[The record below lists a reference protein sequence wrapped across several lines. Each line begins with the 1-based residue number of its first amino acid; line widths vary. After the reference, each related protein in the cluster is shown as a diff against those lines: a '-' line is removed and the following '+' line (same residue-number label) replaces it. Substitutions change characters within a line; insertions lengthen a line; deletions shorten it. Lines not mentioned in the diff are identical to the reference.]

1 MKYFSNLPIINYAN
15 NFVRNIFTRVN
26 FRHNFKQD
34 NSAFYP
40 YVQQE
45 SQGTQLRYEN
55 LAFDYYDDVD
65 DVWILHLTNEVIDPY
80 FDVALTQEDLDAYIV
95 KKYGSLRKAN
105 QTVLFYRNNYD
116 QDDRLLTEAAYGALP
131 VDTKRFWTPAVNF
144 DNNIIGY
151 QRLTDD
157 IVVST
162 NKLLSIDI
170 TLADANTTFIV
181 NEKVTQTTSGAS
193 GFVTFSNT
201 SMVSVQHITGTFSN
215 TSTYYITGQT
225 SLANAAP
232 SSVTTVSD
240 NIPTNQQTYFS
251 AVTAYDYENE
261 MNNKKKTITILDKR
275 HQPYIHSLFRELVT
289 E

>member
-26 FRHNFKQD
+26 FTQNFKKD
-34 NSAFYP
+34 NSAFFP

-45 SQGTQLRYEN
+45 AQGTQLRYEN

-65 DVWILHLTNEVIDPY
+65 DVWILHLTNQVVDPY
-80 FDVALTQEDLDAYIV
+80 FDVALTQEDLDSYIV

-105 QTVLFYRNNYD
+105 QTILFYRNNYD
-116 QDDRLLTEAAYGALP
+116 QDDSLLTEAAYNALAT
-131 VDTKRFWTPAVNF
+131 DTKRFWTPAVNY

-151 QRLTDD
+151 QRLADD
-157 IVVST
+157 IVLST
-162 NKLLSIDI
+162 NKLLTIDI
-170 TLADANTTFIV
+170 SLSNVNTPFIV
-181 NEKVTQTTSGAS
+181 NEKVTQTTSGAT

-201 SMVSVQHITGTFSN
+201 SVVSVQHITGAFTG
-215 TSTYYITGQT
+215 TSTHYITGE
-225 SLANAAP
+225 SSSANASP
-232 SSVTTVSD
+232 SNVTTVFD
-240 NIPTNQQTYFS
+240 NIPTNQQIYFS
-251 AVTAYDYENE
+251 SVTAYDYENE
-261 MNNKKKTITILDKR
+261 LNNKKKNITILDKR

>member
-15 NFVRNIFTRVN
+15 SFVRNIFTRVK
-26 FRHNFKQD
+26 FKHNFKQD

-45 SQGTQLRYEN
+45 AEGTQLRYEN

-80 FDVALTQEDLDAYIV
+80 YDVALTQEDLDAYIE

-116 QDDRLLTEAAYGALP
+116 QDDRLLTEAAYNGLP
-131 VDTKRFWTPAVNF
+131 ADTKRFWTPAVNF

-151 QRLTDD
+151 QRLADD
-157 IVVST
+157 IVLST

-170 TLADANTTFIV
+170 TLANTNNTFIV
-181 NEKVTQTTSGAS
+181 NEKVTQTTSGAT

-201 SMVSVQHITGTFSN
+201 SMVSVQHITGTFSD
-215 TSTYYITGQT
+215 TSTYYITGET

-232 SSVTTVSD
+232 SIVTTVYN
-240 NIPTNQQTYFS
+240 NIPTNQQIYFS

>member
-1 MKYFSNLPIINYAN
+1 MKYFSNLPIINYEN

-26 FRHNFKQD
+26 FTRNFKQD

-45 SQGTQLRYEN
+45 AQGTQLRYES

-80 FDVALTQEDLDAYIV
+80 FDVALTQEDLDSHIV
-95 KKYGSLRKAN
+95 KKYGSLQKAN

-116 QDDRLLTEAAYGALP
+116 QDDRLLTQAAYEALP
-131 VDTKRFWTPAVNF
+131 ADTKRFWTPAVNF

-151 QRLTDD
+151 QRLADD
-157 IVVST
+157 IVLST

-170 TLADANTTFIV
+170 TLANANTTFIV
-181 NEKVTQTTSGAS
+181 NEKVTQTTSGAT
-193 GFVTFSNT
+193 GVVTFSNT
-201 SMVSVQHITGTFSN
+201 SMVSVQHITGTFGSI
-215 TSTYYITGQT
+215 STYYITGGT
-225 SLANAAP
+225 SLANATP
-232 SSVTTVSD
+232 LTVTTVSV
-240 NIPTNQQTYFS
+240 NIPTNQQVYFS

-261 MNNKKKTITILDKR
+261 INNKKKTITILDKR
-275 HQPYIHSLFRELVT
+275 HQPHIHSLFRELVT

>member
-80 FDVALTQEDLDAYIV
+80 FDVALTQEDLDSYIV

-116 QDDRLLTEAAYGALP
+116 QDDRLLTQAAYGALP
-131 VDTKRFWTPAVNF
+131 ADTKRFWTPAVNF

-151 QRLTDD
+151 QRLADA
-157 IVVST
+157 IVLST

-181 NEKVTQTTSGAS
+181 NEKVTQTTSGAA

-215 TSTYYITGQT
+215 TSTYYITGET
-225 SLANAAP
+225 SLANASP
-232 SSVTTVSD
+232 SIVTTVSN
-240 NIPTNQQTYFS
+240 NIPANQQTYFS